1 MDLLEHGLML
11 IAHWNIFPGSDYFF
25 NRSDVKKKAKFT
37 DADESF
43 ELYGNRESDV
53 GLTRYAQ
60 AILTQLLPT
69 VERNC
74 YKRVDG
80 EKSDLDSE
88 QNLKNLPCFP
98 VL

>member
-11 IAHWNIFPGSDYFF
+11 IAHWNIFLGSDCFF
-25 NRSDVKKKAKFT
+25 NRSDVKKKTKFT

-43 ELYGNRESDV
+43 ELYGNREPDV
-53 GLTRYAQ
+53 GLTHYAQ

-69 VERNC
+69 VERNF

-88 QNLKNLPCFP
+88 QNLENLPCFP